1 MFFDRFHEIHSH
13 RHSVEDIIWLQRAH
27 STFTMLYYL
36 TCYVLRN
43 NETKLFET
51 NICDT
56 TEHAVML
63 IKERQDKK
71 AYFVV
76 RYEFSCLIWFC
87 LWIWNPCKDRVR
99 KTGLALTI
107 SRLFHWYTSHTA
119 ALTFFSRFTQ
129 TAVDGLRRLVWLWPS
144 PDSFID
150 TLLSHCSAHILLS
163 VYSDCSRWVKKT
175 GLALTISRLFHW
187 YTTVTLQR
195 SHSSL
200 GLLRLQ

>member
-1 MFFDRFHEIHSH
+1 MCVYIYIYIYTHTYIYALLQYYLFNYSLLFMLNILHCSGFFHWILESIACFLTGFMRFTQNFVHSH

-27 STFTMLYYL
+27 STFTTLYYL
-36 TCYVLRN
+36 TCNVLRN
-43 NETKLFET
+43 NETELFER
-51 NICDT
+51 NIGDT

-63 IKERQDKK
+63 IKERQDEK
-71 AYFVV
+71 AYFGV

-87 LWIWNPCKDRVR
+87 RWIWNPCKDRVR
-99 KTGLALTI
+99 
-107 SRLFHWYTSHTA
+107 
-119 ALTFFSRFTQ
+119 
-129 TAVDGLRRLVWLWPS
+129 
-144 PDSFID
+144 
-150 TLLSHCSAHILLS
+150 
-163 VYSDCSRWVKKT
+163 KT